1 MIYNNKENFEK
12 AMNEFVE
19 EKVKEFLE
27 DDLVLA
33 CKSQGSREQ
42 LANIKSLAR
51 LAFCA
56 SNNYKR

>member
-1 MIYNNKENFEK
+1 MIFNNKENFEK

-27 DDLVLA
+27 DDLVLV
-33 CKSQGSREQ
+33 CKSQDPREQ
-42 LANIKSLAR
+42 LANTKSLAK

-56 SNNYKR
+56 SNDYKR